1 MCPAKSA
8 DMIHMYGN
16 LAIKTIKSYMY
27 VDTLT
32 KLLDQILVKPFKN
45 LKCST

>member
-8 DMIHMYGN
+8 DGTSCYQN
-16 LAIKTIKSYMY
+16 YSYMY
-27 VDTLT
+27 VDALT